1 MKEMAGGG
9 GRGGGGTGESEK
21 TRGDKGKEK
30 TSIVLG
36 GGWDGRSEA

>member
-21 TRGDKGKEK
+21 TRGGKEK